1 MNTRRRRSSPTS
13 SSSAVSKSGTSA
25 SCRASSSRPSSS
37 CLRSRSLLR
46 RKRSMARCLAAAM
59 SQAPGFSGMP
69 DSCHCWSAATRAS
82 WARSSARLTSRTMR
96 TRPPMSR
103 GDSIRQTA
111 SIARCISVA
120 VTATDNTTFRPPV
133 QGNRRLPLALRGA
146 VCLRRLVYLAKFALT
161 PTDNVEESLGHFDGL
176 CLRVCLEDG
185 EAADY
190 FLGLGERPVGHGHLS
205 ARDANARPEGAWQAA
220 LGGQQRAGLHL
231 LFDQLAHLVHFLL
244 CRRNASFYGLINAQ
258 KFHDHLSL

>member
-13 SSSAVSKSGTSA
+13 SSSAASKSGTSA
-25 SCRASSSRPSSS
+25 SCRASSSRPSSW

-103 GDSIRQTA
+103 GDSILQTA

-146 VCLRRLVYLAKFALT
+146 VSLRRLVYLAKFALT
-161 PTDNVEESLGHFDGL
+161 LTYNVEESLGHFDGL

-185 EAADY
+185 EAADDL
-190 FLGLGERPVGHGHLS
+190 FGLGERPVSHAHVS
-205 ARDANARPEGAWQAA
+205 ARHAHTCPEGAWQAA
-220 LGGQQRAGLHL
+220 LGSDQRPGLHL
-231 LFDQLAHLVHFLL
+231 LFDQLAYLVYFLL
-244 CRRNASFYGLINAQ
+244 GRGCVSFHALINAQ
-258 KFHDHLSL
+258 KFHNDVSF